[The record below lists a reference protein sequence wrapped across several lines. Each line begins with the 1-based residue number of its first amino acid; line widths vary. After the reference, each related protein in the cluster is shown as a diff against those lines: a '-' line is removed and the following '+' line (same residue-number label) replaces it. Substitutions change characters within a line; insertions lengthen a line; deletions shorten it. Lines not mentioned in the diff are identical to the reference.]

1 MPPVICNQLPQNMVV
16 MSMTHM
22 KIVNFQ
28 CTWTSWSSFMSLTQM
43 KIVNF
48 QYSWTS
54 WSSDS
59 SVVAFSQFHVCIKSV
74 LTSLGYHSVIIM
86 YWDNESF
93 KHAIIKVRHEQQ
105 GLLVGLATQVNKQ
118 KIATTNLVI
127 QWMKNTDAK
136 TCSQSDKQ
144 HKWKLKQ
151 NFQCSLK
158 HWVRFLSQCYPIQQR

>member
-93 KHAIIKVRHEQQ
+93 QHAIIKVRHEQQ
-105 GLLVGLATQVNKQ
+105 GLLVGLATQVNKHKKLQ
-118 KIATTNLVI
+118 PQTWSFNEWKTLMPKHAANQTNS
-127 QWMKNTDAK
+127 TSESSSK
-136 TCSQSDKQ
+136 TFSVPS
-144 HKWKLKQ
+144 
-151 NFQCSLK
+151 STG
-158 HWVRFLSQCYPIQQR
+158 